1 MGLEDF
7 LRSVQRA
14 VNDKLLELL
23 PGSPPFGKKLY
34 DAVLYSVTSGGKRVR
49 PAICLASCEAVGGS
63 WDDALI
69 PACAI
74 EMVHTY
80 SLIHDD
86 LPALDND
93 RLRRGKPTTWV
104 EFGESSAILA
114 GDALLNRAFEVLSG
128 WDFDCERK
136 VRVIEEVST
145 ASGMEGMVLGQQ
157 CDMDAEGREDVS
169 LEELLF
175 IHRHKT
181 GRLIEASA
189 VSGAISG
196 GAGEDEISAL
206 RVYGRSIGLAFQI
219 VDDVL
224 DVVSKTE
231 VLGKSAGSDVERGKL
246 TFVRFFG
253 VEGSMRRAREEVE
266 RAISSVERFGKGA
279 ENLIMVARFI
289 CERGY

>member
-93 RLRRGKPTTWV
+93 KLRRGKPTTWV

-136 VRVIEEVST
+136 VRVMEEVSA

>member
-93 RLRRGKPTTWV
+93 KLRRGKPTTWV